1 MPLIPIRNI
10 RRQQLLEAAFEIM
23 KREGL
28 QNATIEKIAKEAGV
42 SEGNIHHYF
51 ESKEELIE
59 LSIRLVLDLRRKE
72 LVKRLEQ
79 SQTPSERLWAVIA
92 LNLDPKYLEPGFCR
106 FWISFSA
113 EATEQSRSARIL
125 KALHARERSNLIYSL
140 KLLHHEPNVRSAA
153 LALKLQFEGAR
164 QRAGFLTIKYSPHR
178 ECAHLLMYLK
188 QNIPNFDVSAAEKK

>member
-1 MPLIPIRNI
+1 MPPSSIQEI
-10 RRQQLLEAAFEIM
+10 RREELMDATFQVI

-28 QNATIEKIAKEAGV
+28 RFTTVSRIEKEAGASKGTV
-42 SEGNIHHYF
+42 HYYF
-51 ESKEELIE
+51 RDRENLIE
-59 LSIRLVLDLRRKE
+59 LSVRRVFALRN
-72 LVKRLEQ
+72 
-79 SQTPSERLWAVIA
+79 SQFLKKLKASKTPSERLWSIIAV
-92 LNLDPKYLEPGFCR
+92 NLDPKYLEPGFCR